1 MLWPS
6 VADVTKSPR
15 KEGPMNDSC
24 FQLAQ
29 SEVENNI
36 GKLQG
41 LMSSLGLT
49 HFYLSSTDPHL
60 NEYVPMEFCP
70 RYYFTRFSGSMGEI
84 LVPQQGKV
92 QLFVDGRY
100 HEQADQEVHH
110 EKIQVVKLK
119 AKGIKESLLEAIS
132 REAIVGYEALRT
144 SLQFAQQIKEK
155 AKKAYACDKELA
167 GLVPLVAPSQLPM
180 VENLEGKVDISPLEK
195 KLSRIYE
202 DFAENEAIYLSAL
215 DQIAWISNL
224 RGYHLPH
231 LSSFL
236 GRAIV
241 TAHKLHLFVSPK
253 ISFEKLN
260 DSIHVHVGEEAQL
273 SEAFSRLKNNISTLY
288 YDEAAI
294 NSFDYAMLL
303 QVFGQNGLK
312 CKKGGLVPYMSLKDD
327 KEIKLIQSS
336 FAKSNRAITHV
347 LRWIRSSL
355 AEGKEISERD
365 IYDKTTECYREQGA
379 KDQSFSTISG
389 VGPHSSIIHFSSP
402 QAEVKVKGEDVVLL
416 DSGGYFESGFA
427 TDTTRTILAQ
437 KGATPHPKLVEIF
450 TLVLKG
456 MLNLQNAVV
465 REGTPGDEL
474 DLLARGPIQEKGHDY
489 AHGTGHGVGIYVH
502 EGGINFSPRS
512 AHQYVRP
519 RQVVSI
525 EPGIYLPGFGGVR
538 HENIVLV
545 RSHPQRDG
553 YVFFEPL
560 TWIEFDEELVDRSLL
575 SPQEQQWLD
584 DYQVKSRT
592 AGNFL

>member
-1 MLWPS
+1 MS
-6 VADVTKSPR
+6 
-15 KEGPMNDSC
+15 DSH
-24 FQLAQ
+24 FQLTQ
-29 SEVENNI
+29 REIEKNI

-41 LMSSLGLT
+41 LMSSMGLGY
-49 HFYLSSTDPHL
+49 FYLSSTDPYL

-84 LVPQQGKV
+84 LVPQKGKV

-100 HEQADQEVHH
+100 HEQADQEVCH
-110 EKIQVVKLK
+110 EKVQVVKLK
-119 AKGIKESLLEAIS
+119 SKGIKESILEAIP
-132 REAIVGYEALRT
+132 RRAIIGYEALRT
-144 SLQFAQQIKEK
+144 SLQFVQQIKEK
-155 AKKAYACDKELA
+155 AQKVHAYDQELA
-167 GLVPLVAPSQLPM
+167 PLVPFVDTSRLPM
-180 VENLEGKVDISPLEK
+180 VENLEGKVDISPLEE
-195 KLSRIYE
+195 KLHRVYE
-202 DFAENEAIYLSAL
+202 DFGENEAIYLSAL

-231 LSSFL
+231 LSSFFA
-236 GRAIV
+236 RAVV
-241 TAHKLHLFVSPK
+241 TPRKLHLFVSPK
-253 ISFEKLN
+253 LSFEKLN
-260 DSIHVHVGEEAQL
+260 NSIHVHEGEESQL
-273 SEAFSRLKNNISTLY
+273 SEAFGRLKNDISTLY
-288 YDEAAI
+288 YDQAAI
-294 NSFDYAMLL
+294 NSFDYSILI
-303 QVFGQNGLK
+303 QVFGQHCLK
-312 CKKGGLVPYMSLKDD
+312 HKKGGLIPYMSLKDD

-336 FAKSNRAITHV
+336 FVKSNRAITHV

-365 IYDKTTECYREQGA
+365 IYDKTTEYYREQGA

-402 QAEVKVKGEDVVLL
+402 EAEVKVKGDDVVLL

-427 TDTTRTILAQ
+427 TDTTRTILAK

-465 REGTPGDEL
+465 LEGTSGEEL

-489 AHGTGHGVGIYVH
+489 NHGTGHGVGVYVH

-512 AHQYVRP
+512 AHQYIRP
-519 RQVVSI
+519 RQVVSV
-525 EPGIYLPGFGGVR
+525 EPGIYLPGLGGVR
-538 HENIVLV
+538 HENIVIV
-545 RSHPQRDG
+545 RSHPQRAG

-560 TWIEFDEELVDRSLL
+560 TWIEFDEELIDRFLL
-575 SPQEQQWLD
+575 SSQEQQWLD
-584 DYQVKSRT
+584 DYQEKSRG